1 MKLLASLFII
11 SLFSCSIIEDVS
23 TTILNPTNNSPS
35 KIDLTN
41 EEVISG
47 LKEALNV
54 GIKNAVNLSSV
65 TDGFLKNDVIRLPFP
80 PDAIKVREKAI
91 NFGLSKQVT
100 TFEETLNRAA
110 EEATKEALPI
120 FINAIKNMSVQDG
133 FAILKGGEGAATKY
147 LKDQTSSALYT
158 AFLPK
163 VKEATAKVKL
173 TEYWNPILTKYNTAS
188 TLTGG
193 EKINPDLDAFITQK
207 AIEGLFHMIA
217 IEENKIRVENK
228 IFGKK
233 GWKGI
238 SAAAV
243 YSDVCDD
250 GAASDAADTDADGL
264 GFYAEFHVVGDGGLV
279 T

>member
-1 MKLLASLFII
+1 MKLLASLFLI
-11 SLFSCSIIEDVS
+11 SLFSCSIIEDAS

-110 EEATKEALPI
+110 EEATKKALPI
-120 FINAIKNMSVQDG
+120 FVDAIKNMSVSDG
-133 FAILKGGEGAATKY
+133 FSILKGGDGAATKF
-147 LKDQTSSALYT
+147 LKSQTSNQLVI
-158 AFLPK
+158 AFAPV
-163 VKEATAKVKL
+163 VKEATTKVQL
-173 TEYWNPILTKYNTAS
+173 TAYWNPIITRYNSAM
-188 TLTGG
+188 TLSGG
-193 EKINPDLDAFITQK
+193 QKLDPDLDAYITQK
-207 AIEGLFHMIA
+207 AIDGLFYLVEV
-217 IEENKIRVENK
+217 EENKIRKDPLARVSDILVK
-228 IFGKK
+228 VFG
-233 GWKGI
+233 
-238 SAAAV
+238 S
-243 YSDVCDD
+243 
-250 GAASDAADTDADGL
+250 L
-264 GFYAEFHVVGDGGLV
+264 F
-279 T
+279 

>member
-11 SLFSCSIIEDVS
+11 SLFSCSIIEDAS
-23 TTILNPTNNSPS
+23 TTFLNPTNNSPS

-110 EEATKEALPI
+110 EEATKKALPI
-120 FINAIKNMSVQDG
+120 FIDAIKNMSVSDG
-133 FAILKGGEGAATKY
+133 FSILKGGDGAATKF
-147 LKDQTSSALYT
+147 LKSQTSNQLVI
-158 AFLPK
+158 AFAPV
-163 VKEATAKVKL
+163 VKEATTKVQL
-173 TEYWNPILTKYNTAS
+173 TAYWNPIITRYNSAM
-188 TLTGG
+188 TLSGG
-193 EKINPDLDAFITQK
+193 QKLDPDLDAYITQK
-207 AIEGLFHMIA
+207 AIDGLFYLVET
-217 IEENKIRVENK
+217 EENKIRKDPLARVSDILVK
-228 IFGKK
+228 VFG
-233 GWKGI
+233 
-238 SAAAV
+238 S
-243 YSDVCDD
+243 
-250 GAASDAADTDADGL
+250 L
-264 GFYAEFHVVGDGGLV
+264 F
-279 T
+279 

>member
-11 SLFSCSIIEDVS
+11 SLFSCSIIEDAS
-23 TTILNPTNNSPS
+23 ITILSPTNNSPS

-110 EEATKEALPI
+110 EEATKKALPI
-120 FINAIKNMSVQDG
+120 FIDAIKNMSVSDG
-133 FAILKGGEGAATKY
+133 FSILKGGDGAATKF
-147 LKDQTSSALYT
+147 LKSQTSNQLVI
-158 AFLPK
+158 AFAPV
-163 VKEATAKVKL
+163 VKEATTKVQL
-173 TEYWNPILTKYNTAS
+173 TAYWNPIITRYNSAM
-188 TLTGG
+188 TLSGG
-193 EKINPDLDAFITQK
+193 QKLDPDLDAYITQK
-207 AIEGLFHMIA
+207 AIDGLFYLVET
-217 IEENKIRVENK
+217 EENKIRKDPIARVSDILVK
-228 IFGKK
+228 VFG
-233 GWKGI
+233 
-238 SAAAV
+238 S
-243 YSDVCDD
+243 
-250 GAASDAADTDADGL
+250 L
-264 GFYAEFHVVGDGGLV
+264 F
-279 T
+279 

>member
-1 MKLLASLFII
+1 MKLLASLFLI
-11 SLFSCSIIEDVS
+11 SLFSCSIIEEAS

-110 EEATKEALPI
+110 EEATKKALPI
-120 FINAIKNMSVQDG
+120 FIDAIKNMSVSDG
-133 FAILKGGEGAATKY
+133 FSILKGGDGAATKF
-147 LKDQTSSALYT
+147 LKSQTSNQLVI
-158 AFLPK
+158 AFAPV
-163 VKEATAKVKL
+163 VKEATTKVQL
-173 TEYWNPILTKYNTAS
+173 TAYWNPIITRYNSAM
-188 TLTGG
+188 TLSGG
-193 EKINPDLDAFITQK
+193 QKLDPDLDAYITQK
-207 AIEGLFHMIA
+207 AIDGLFYLVE
-217 IEENKIRVENK
+217 IEENKIRKDPIARVSDILVK
-228 IFGKK
+228 VFG
-233 GWKGI
+233 
-238 SAAAV
+238 S
-243 YSDVCDD
+243 
-250 GAASDAADTDADGL
+250 L
-264 GFYAEFHVVGDGGLV
+264 F
-279 T
+279 

>member
-65 TDGFLKNDVIRLPFP
+65 TDGFLKNDTIRLPFP

-110 EEATKEALPI
+110 EEATKKALPI
-120 FINAIKNMSVQDG
+120 FIDAIKNMSVSDG
-133 FAILKGGEGAATKY
+133 FTILKGGDGAATKF
-147 LKDQTSSALYT
+147 LKSQTSNQLVI
-158 AFLPK
+158 AFAPV
-163 VKEATAKVKL
+163 VKEATTKVQL
-173 TEYWNPILTKYNTAS
+173 TAYWNPIITRYNSAM
-188 TLTGG
+188 TLSGG
-193 EKINPDLDAFITQK
+193 QKLDPDLDAYITQK
-207 AIEGLFHMIA
+207 AIDGLFYLVET
-217 IEENKIRVENK
+217 EENKIRKDPLARVSDILVK
-228 IFGKK
+228 VFG
-233 GWKGI
+233 
-238 SAAAV
+238 S
-243 YSDVCDD
+243 
-250 GAASDAADTDADGL
+250 L
-264 GFYAEFHVVGDGGLV
+264 F
-279 T
+279 